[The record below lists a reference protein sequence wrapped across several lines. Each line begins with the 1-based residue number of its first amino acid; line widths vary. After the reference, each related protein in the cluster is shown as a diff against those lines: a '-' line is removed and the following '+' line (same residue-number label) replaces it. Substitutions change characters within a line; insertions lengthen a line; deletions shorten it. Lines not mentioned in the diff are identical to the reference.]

1 MKLIDTHAHLYAEE
15 FQEDLTLVVERAKA
29 VGVENVLLPNV
40 DETTIIPLRKLTT
53 HYPDFFLPMMGL
65 HPTSVT
71 ANWKQQLET
80 IYTQF
85 LTLNCIAVG
94 EIGIDLY
101 WDQSLQQEQTVV
113 FEEQLRWSIEKDL
126 PVSIHSR
133 NATFE
138 VIQSIK
144 NVGKE
149 KLRGVFHSFGGN
161 IDELKAIMEMSNFYV
176 GINGV
181 LTFKNSKLGETLR
194 HCPRERVILET
205 DAPYLTPHP
214 YRGKRNESAY
224 LSLILQKLAEVWEIN
239 REEAAYITSNNARNL
254 FRFVNDK

>member
-144 NVGKE
+144 KVGKE

>member
-144 NVGKE
+144 KVGKE

-161 IDELKAIMEMSNFYV
+161 IDELKAILEMSNFYV

-224 LSLILQKLAEVWEIN
+224 LSLILQKLAEVWEID

-254 FRFVNDK
+254 FRYVNDK

>member
-40 DETTIIPLRKLTT
+40 DENTIIPLRKLTT

-144 NVGKE
+144 KVGKE

-161 IDELKAIMEMSNFYV
+161 IDELKAILEMSNFYV

-224 LSLILQKLAEVWEIN
+224 LSLILQKLAEVWEID

-254 FRFVNDK
+254 FRYVNDK

>member
-144 NVGKE
+144 KVGKE

-161 IDELKAIMEMSNFYV
+161 IDELKAILEMSNFYV

>member
-29 VGVENVLLPNV
+29 VGVENVLMPNV

-144 NVGKE
+144 KVGKE

-161 IDELKAIMEMSNFYV
+161 IDELKAILEMSNFYV

-224 LSLILQKLAEVWEIN
+224 LSLILQKLAEVWEID

-254 FRFVNDK
+254 FRYVNDK

>member
-144 NVGKE
+144 KVGKE

-224 LSLILQKLAEVWEIN
+224 LSLILQKLAEVWEID

>member
-29 VGVENVLLPNV
+29 VGVENILLPNV

-144 NVGKE
+144 KVGKE

-161 IDELKAIMEMSNFYV
+161 IDELKAILEMSNFYV

-224 LSLILQKLAEVWEIN
+224 LSLILQKLAEVWEID

-254 FRFVNDK
+254 FRYVNDK

>member
-224 LSLILQKLAEVWEIN
+224 LSLILQKLAEVWEID

-254 FRFVNDK
+254 FRYVNDK